1 MNKFKVT
8 CGEKIIEYENP
19 IRAEEVLDDFGGEKD
34 ITVMLCRLN
43 GRLRE
48 LSVLID
54 RDCSVEWVSIK
65 EKAGM
70 STYERGI
77 LMVFLKAVYKVGG
90 SRLERCCVEYG
101 LGRTTYCEL
110 YGMNPDEDFISEVKA
125 LMQKYVDENLP
136 IIKSTVPTMAAREF
150 FRSIGMND
158 KDMLFKFRRSS
169 ATNLYSIG
177 NFTDYFFG
185 YMPVRTGSL
194 KVYDVRLYKKG
205 VLLCYP
211 DDKNPDILGGMQD
224 RPKLYN
230 TLSNSNYW
238 SRMVDTANIGS
249 MNEIVTQNKIGELVL
264 MAEALQEKKM
274 AEIAEMIKSGKNKK
288 FVMIAGPS
296 SSGKTTFSQ
305 RLSIQL
311 KLVGLKPHA
320 IGIDNYY
327 KNREDS
333 PKDENGEYDFECL
346 EAIDLELFN
355 RHMTALLN
363 GETVEIPE
371 FNFISGKKEYH
382 GNYLTLGKDDIL
394 VIEGIHGLNDK
405 LSPSIPS
412 ESKFKVYISALTQL
426 NVDEHNRIATTD
438 GRLIRRIVRDAR
450 TRGTK
455 AAETIAMWPSVR
467 RGEEKYIFPFQ
478 EEADVMFDSNLIY
491 ELGVLKQYAE
501 PLLFEIGPDE
511 KEYEE
516 AKRLLKFLDYFLAVP
531 SDRIPLNSIVREFIG
546 GGCFKS

>member
-1 MNKFKVT
+1 MNRFRVT
-8 CGEKIIEYENP
+8 CGEKTIEYEKP
-19 IRAEEVLDDFGGEKD
+19 VTAEDVLRDSGMEKD
-34 ITVMLCRLN
+34 VPVMLCRIN
-43 GRLRE
+43 GQLRE
-48 LSVLID
+48 LNVMID
-54 RDCSVEWVSIK
+54 RECTVEWVDIK

-77 LMVFLKAVYKVGG
+77 LMVFLKAVYKAGG
-90 SRLERCCVEYG
+90 SRLSRCCVEYG

-110 YGMNPDEDFISEVKA
+110 YGMRPDEEFVSYVKT
-125 LMQKYVDENLP
+125 LMEKYVDENLP
-136 IIKSTVPTMAAREF
+136 IIKSTVSTVAASEF
-150 FRSIGMND
+150 FRSISMND

-194 KVYDVRLYKKG
+194 KVFDVRLYKEG
-205 VLLCYP
+205 ILLCYP
-211 DDKNPDILGGMQD
+211 DDRNPNVLGGMTD

-230 TLSNSNYW
+230 TLNMSNYW
-238 SRMVDTANIGS
+238 SRMIGASNIGL
-249 MNEIVTQNKIGELVL
+249 MNEIVTQNRIGELVL

-274 AEIAEMIKSGKNKK
+274 AEIAEKIKSEKNKK

-355 RHMTALLN
+355 RHMMSLLN

-382 GNYLTLGKDDIL
+382 GNYLKLGKDDIL

-405 LSPSIPS
+405 LSPGIPA
-412 ESKFKVYISALTQL
+412 ESKYKIYISALTQL

-455 AAETIAMWPSVR
+455 ASETIAMWPSVR
-467 RGEEKYIFPFQ
+467 RGEERYIFPFQ
-478 EEADVMFDSNLIY
+478 EEADVTFDSNLIY

-546 GGCFKS
+546 GGCFKL